1 MRAPEWAS
9 ELTAQVCAETGVV
22 PPHLSWSLR
31 TGEHSSGL
39 TRRDQGTIAVRAG
52 SDTVDQRL
60 TLLHELAHWTSPAP
74 RRSRRGRAEHH
85 GRGFYVVAFDLYRRH
100 GITDTDAI
108 RLESGR
114 YRSALRH
121 GAALGVPGAA
131 EALGAHRA
139 RLRARPRRRWTVL
152 VAEHAVRLR
161 RQGRW
166 HVCET
171 CGQRVVG
178 ITLARIRRGHRPV
191 RHVLLAPSA

>member
-1 MRAPEWAS
+1 MRA
-9 ELTAQVCAETGVV
+9 
-22 PPHLSWSLR
+22 
-31 TGEHSSGL
+31 
-39 TRRDQGTIAVRAG
+39 GT
-52 SDTVDQRL
+52 DTVDQRL

-85 GRGFYVVAFDLYRRH
+85 GRDFYVVAFDLYRRH
-100 GITDTDAI
+100 GITDADAI

-131 EALGAHRA
+131 EALGAHKA

-178 ITLARIRRGHRPV
+178 ITLARIRRGRRPV
-191 RHVLLAPSA
+191 RHILLAPST